1 MNLLQFSR
9 CLINRA
15 YTLGATSIDKIGEV
29 RLSDEIGGEGFE
41 TLKKPNF
48 IITIR
53 YEIPT
58 FSSVGPF
65 FEEGG
70 RGSRKFRPEAEI
82 LGIFSIEVTPY
93 MFECSSLVL
102 GWPKDCVPLY
112 CICRVFH

>member
-1 MNLLQFSR
+1 MN
-9 CLINRA
+9 
-15 YTLGATSIDKIGEV
+15 DKIGEV
-29 RLSDEIGGEGFE
+29 QLSDEIGGGVE

-70 RGSRKFRPEAEI
+70 EG
-82 LGIFSIEVTPY
+82 V
-93 MFECSSLVL
+93 
-102 GWPKDCVPLY
+102 
-112 CICRVFH
+112 

>member
-1 MNLLQFSR
+1 M
-9 CLINRA
+9 INV
-15 YTLGATSIDKIGEV
+15 KIGEV

-70 RGSRKFRPEAEI
+70 GGSRKFRPEAEI
-82 LGIFSIEVTPY
+82 LGIFSFEVAPNMCGHIEPPTTLKLHSKALHY
-93 MFECSSLVL
+93 
-102 GWPKDCVPLY
+102 
-112 CICRVFH
+112 